1 MPTQPDERRE
11 LSVFLRSRRERLTP
25 DDVGLPRTGRRR
37 TPGLR
42 REELAL
48 LAGISATWY
57 TYLEQGRDI
66 RVSDQ
71 VLNALATALRLDRY
85 ERVHLFQL
93 AGHAPVTKAAQP
105 EPLAAE
111 VAGVPLLLQ
120 PSPAYIISG
129 TYEVLSHNRAAEEL
143 FPDLTAAVGR
153 PPNFAR
159 WVFLEP
165 AARDVLVEWEQE
177 ARGLLAR
184 LRTLAARHPGD
195 TRYDGLVDELKA
207 GSPEASAWWPR
218 YDVQTRH
225 GGRKRLRCPERGVVD
240 FAYTAFHLAEDPEQ
254 TLVIYSDAREAAR
267 LPDRT

>member
-1 MPTQPDERRE
+1 MPTQLDQRRE
-11 LSVFLRSRRERLTP
+11 LSAFLRSRRERVTP

-71 VLNALATALRLDRY
+71 VLDALATALRLDRH
-85 ERVHLFQL
+85 ERGHLFQL
-93 AGHAPVTKAAQP
+93 AGHAPEAKAAQP

-111 VAGVPLLLQ
+111 VAAVPLLLQ
-120 PSPAYIISG
+120 PSPAYIING
-129 TYEVLSHNRAAEEL
+129 TYDVLSHNQAAEEL
-143 FPDLTAAVGR
+143 FPHLTAPVGR

-165 AARDVLVEWEQE
+165 AARSVLVDWEQE

-195 TRYDGLVDELKA
+195 ARYDGLVDELKA
-207 GSPEASAWWPR
+207 GSPEVSAWWPR
-218 YDVQTRH
+218 YDVQPRH
-225 GGRKRLRCPERGVVD
+225 GGRKRLRCPDRGVVE
-240 FAYTAFHLAEDPEQ
+240 FAYTVFHLAEEPEQ
-254 TLVIYSDAREAAR
+254 TLVIYSDEQETAESQK
-267 LPDRT
+267 RT